1 MTKTRFLPGLGLGL
15 IVSATVVSAALAG
28 PWVTTNW
35 KNTNLSQEECLEQA
49 GRAIRAGGFEPLQ
62 SSQYSRFGG
71 LDEYTVSIRCISE
84 KQMVFFLVAG
94 PENAFTSKYLNAML
108 SNF

>member
-15 IVSATVVSAALAG
+15 IVSAAAVSTALAG

-35 KNTNLSQEECLEQA
+35 KNTNLSQEECLEQV

-71 LDEYTVSIRCISE
+71 RGVYTVSVRCISE
-84 KQMVFFLVAG
+84 KQMAFFLVAG
-94 PENAFTSKYLNAML
+94 PDNAFTSRYLNAVL